1 MKYIFKQIDN
11 TSGHFAETTVEF
23 SADSLTDILQHF
35 EMFIR
40 GSGFHATGTLEF
52 VDYEDPYTTPKF
64 ECAEENY
71 EDEDLECVEEDY
83 EDEDLE
89 CVEEDFEDENLN
101 HEWTQTLRDD
111 SEWPFPKQ
119 RPGDLNSDNTGSAV
133 MDWTAA
139 QLIRPPKMKD
149 ICPVCKIDTKTMSTH
164 ECWDKNCPKG
174 KDAN

>member
-1 MKYIFKQIDN
+1 MKYIFKQIDDI
-11 TSGHFAETTVEF
+11 SGHNAETTIEF
-23 SADSLTDILQHF
+23 SADYLPTILEHF
-35 EMFIR
+35 EMFLR

-71 EDEDLECVEEDY
+71 EDDDVEDDEET
-83 EDEDLE
+83 
-89 CVEEDFEDENLN
+89 

-111 SEWPFPKQ
+111 CEWPFPKQ
-119 RPGDLNSDNTGSAV
+119 RPGDLNSDTTGSAV

-149 ICPVCKIDTKTMSTH
+149 ICPVCKIDTQTMLNH

-174 KDAN
+174 NDAN

>member
-1 MKYIFKQIDN
+1 MKYIFKQVDDI
-11 TSGHFAETTVEF
+11 SGHNAETTIEF
-23 SADSLTDILQHF
+23 SADTLSTILEHF

-71 EDEDLECVEEDY
+71 EDDDVEDDDVEDDAVED
-83 EDEDLE
+83 DEE
-89 CVEEDFEDENLN
+89 T
-101 HEWTQTLRDD
+101 HEWTQTIRDD

-119 RPGDLNSDNTGSAV
+119 RPGDLNSDTTGPAV

-139 QLIRPPKMKD
+139 QLIRPPKMED
-149 ICPVCKIDTKTMSTH
+149 ICPVCKIDMKTMLNH
-164 ECWDKNCPKG
+164 ECWDNNCPKG

>member
-1 MKYIFKQIDN
+1 MKYVFKQIDDI
-11 TSGHFAETTVEF
+11 SGANAVTTIEF
-23 SADSLTDILQHF
+23 SADYLPDILEHI
-35 EMFIR
+35 EMFLR
-40 GSGFHATGTLEF
+40 GSGFIVSGKLDF

-71 EDEDLECVEEDY
+71 EDDDVEDDEET
-83 EDEDLE
+83 
-89 CVEEDFEDENLN
+89 

-119 RPGDLNSDNTGSAV
+119 RPGDLNSDTTGSAV

-139 QLIRPPKMKD
+139 QLIRPPKMED
-149 ICPVCKIDTKTMSTH
+149 VCPVCKIDMKTMLNH
-164 ECWDKNCPKG
+164 ECWDNNCPKG

>member
-1 MKYIFKQIDN
+1 MKYVFKQIDDI
-11 TSGHFAETTVEF
+11 SGANAVTTIEF
-23 SADSLTDILQHF
+23 SADYLPDILEHV
-35 EMFIR
+35 EMFLR
-40 GSGFHATGTLEF
+40 GSGFIVSGKLDF

-71 EDEDLECVEEDY
+71 EDDDVEET
-83 EDEDLE
+83 
-89 CVEEDFEDENLN
+89 

-119 RPGDLNSDNTGSAV
+119 RPGDLNGPAV

-149 ICPVCKIDTKTMSTH
+149 VCPICKIDMQTMSTH

>member
-1 MKYIFKQIDN
+1 MKYIFKQVDN
-11 TSGHFAETTVEF
+11 ISGHNAETTIEF
-23 SADSLTDILQHF
+23 SADTLSTILEHF

-40 GSGFHATGTLEF
+40 GSGFHPTGTLEF

-71 EDEDLECVEEDY
+71 EDENEET
-83 EDEDLE
+83 
-89 CVEEDFEDENLN
+89 

-119 RPGDLNSDNTGSAV
+119 RPGDLSSDTTGSAV

-139 QLIRPPKMKD
+139 QLIRPPKMED
-149 ICPVCKIDTKTMSTH
+149 VCPVCKIDNKTMLSH

-174 KDAN
+174 QDAN

>member
-1 MKYIFKQIDN
+1 MKYIFKQVDDI
-11 TSGHFAETTVEF
+11 SGHNAETTIEF
-23 SADSLTDILQHF
+23 SADYLPTILEHF
-35 EMFIR
+35 EMFLR

-71 EDEDLECVEEDY
+71 EDDDVEET
-83 EDEDLE
+83 
-89 CVEEDFEDENLN
+89 

-119 RPGDLNSDNTGSAV
+119 RPGDLNGPAV

-139 QLIRPPKMKD
+139 QLIRPPKMED
-149 ICPVCKIDTKTMSTH
+149 VCPICKIDMQTMSTH